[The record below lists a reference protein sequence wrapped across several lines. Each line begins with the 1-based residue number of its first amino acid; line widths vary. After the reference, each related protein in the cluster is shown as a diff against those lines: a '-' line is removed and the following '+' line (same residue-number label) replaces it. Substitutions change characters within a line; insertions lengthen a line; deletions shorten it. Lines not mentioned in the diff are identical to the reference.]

1 ITYMRTDSLNLAH
14 EALSAVRGVIESRF
28 GKKYLPDEPK
38 VYYKKAK
45 GAQEAHEAIRP
56 TYMNKSTIPGNA
68 NEKKLYEL
76 IWKRTLASQ
85 MSDAELEKTTI
96 TIDIENSK
104 HKFLAQGE
112 MIKFDGFLKV
122 YIESTD
128 DEEEDGGKSLLPII
142 NAGQKLGY
150 QSISATQKFTLNP
163 PRYTEASL
171 VRKLEELGIG
181 RPSTY
186 APTISTIQNRGY
198 VIKEDRAGKERG
210 YLQFTLKDNKI
221 TKADKTEV
229 FGTEKSKLFP
239 TDIGMVVNDYLLE
252 HFPNIL
258 DFNFTADVEK
268 QFDDIAE
275 GDMVWHKMIDE
286 FYHPFHNRIEG
297 ALEIVGRK
305 SGERNIGNDP
315 KTGKPVIVK
324 IGRYGPMA
332 QIGDNEDDEK
342 PQYAALRRDQHIETI
357 TLEEAL
363 ELFKLPRDLG
373 LFETKK
379 VVAAIGRFG
388 PYVRHDNKFYSL
400 KKGIDDPY
408 TVELDRAIELIQ
420 EKRVSDENKNI
431 AVFQGTDGDIQILNG
446 RFGPYI
452 VYNKQNYRIPKGK
465 EVKELTLDDC
475 LEIIKN
481 SPEKPPRKKGK

>member
-1 ITYMRTDSLNLAH
+1 
-14 EALSAVRGVIESRF
+14 
-28 GKKYLPDEPK
+28 
-38 VYYKKAK
+38 
-45 GAQEAHEAIRP
+45 
-56 TYMNKSTIPGNA
+56 
-68 NEKKLYEL
+68 
-76 IWKRTLASQ
+76 
-85 MSDAELEKTTI
+85 
-96 TIDIENSK
+96 
-104 HKFLAQGE
+104 
-112 MIKFDGFLKV
+112 

-315 KTGKPVIVK
+315 KTGKPIIVK

-431 AVFQGTDGDIQILNG
+431 AVFQGADGDIQILNG

-465 EVKELTLDDC
+465 EAKELTLDDC